1 MSVYPSF
8 ACVLDDQPL
17 FTSLGRPMRGPQA
30 STAGDAVP
38 APGLIITHTNEL
50 GLPAEC
56 SRGPIACTDTGDGT
70 SMPMWLGPEGVQAV
84 QTLLRCGS
92 TAALPARWRQLLV
105 SAGLA
110 VDPSD
115 VDPSDGATNGSGGAR
130 ELCTTFTPVAMMLHP
145 FHLGALRLHVRRL
158 LRLGVLQDGDGQ
170 TPLRWVQYNDP
181 VTCWIH
187 GYLAAGASQ
196 AAGTRVK
203 PSYTY
208 TIVYHDG
215 ADLPAHI
222 DREQCEYTLSMCVD
236 CLPEPPSAVPWP
248 LILETEAARVSV
260 YQRIGDSL
268 LFRGRHI
275 RHSRPRLAAGLVVA
289 SILFHFVDDEYGGSL
304 D

>member
-1 MSVYPSF
+1 MPG
-8 ACVLDDQPL
+8 L
-17 FTSLGRPMRGPQA
+17 QA

-38 APGLIITHTNEL
+38 APGLIVTHTDEL

-56 SRGPIACTDTGDGT
+56 SRGPIACTAIGEGA
-70 SMPMWLGPEGVQAV
+70 SMPMWLGPEGLHAV

-92 TAALPARWRQLLV
+92 TSALSARWRQLLV

-110 VDPSD
+110 VESSHEATPCWPPASA
-115 VDPSDGATNGSGGAR
+115 VAADGSEGP
-130 ELCTTFTPVAMMLHP
+130 CTTFTPVAGMLHP
-145 FHLGALRLHVRRL
+145 FHLDALRLHIRRL
-158 LRLGVLQDGDGQ
+158 LRLGLLLDGDLQ
-170 TPLRWVQYNDP
+170 TPLRRVQYNDP

-187 GYLAAGASQ
+187 GYLAQRASQ

-203 PSYTY
+203 PTYTY

-222 DREQCEYTLSMCVD
+222 DREQCEYTLSLCVD
-236 CLPEPPSAVPWP
+236 CLPEPPSTVGWAVPWP
-248 LILETEAARVSV
+248 LVLETEAARVSV

-275 RHSRPRLAAGLVVA
+275 RHSRPPLAAGLVVA
-289 SILFHFVDDEYGGSL
+289 SILFHFVDDEYRGSL